1 MKFEACVR
9 DIDRWMLENKLK
21 LNSEKTKLLVLHSK
35 FRPRPPVASL
45 LIVDTSVVLTN
56 SAKNIGVVF
65 DTCMNFNQHVTDICK
80 AAFYHIRNISRVR
93 RFLSN
98 ESTKIECNFIIYDY
112 SSVNNMMVVVIVVVM
127 MVMVVVVMVMIVI
140 MVVIVVMVMLPVVIV
155 VVVLI
160 VVMII
165 LIPSPGPC
173 GRASVLMR
181 IDFVK
186 SFCFSLAFY
195 SSMVNSFV
203 HVVMYTYYGLSI
215 FPSLRKYLWWKR
227 YLTQLQLVRVLNLS
241 VY

>member
-1 MKFEACVR
+1 MK
-9 DIDRWMLENKLK
+9 DIDRWMLEN
-21 LNSEKTKLLVLHSK
+21 KTKLLVLHSK

-127 MVMVVVVMVMIVI
+127 MVMVVI

-241 VY
+241 V

>member
-127 MVMVVVVMVMIVI
+127 MVMVVVVMVM
-140 MVVIVVMVMLPVVIV
+140 
-155 VVVLI
+155 
-160 VVMII
+160 
-165 LIPSPGPC
+165 
-173 GRASVLMR
+173 R

-241 VY
+241 V

>member
-1 MKFEACVR
+1 
-9 DIDRWMLENKLK
+9 
-21 LNSEKTKLLVLHSK
+21 
-35 FRPRPPVASL
+35 
-45 LIVDTSVVLTN
+45 
-56 SAKNIGVVF
+56 
-65 DTCMNFNQHVTDICK
+65 
-80 AAFYHIRNISRVR
+80 
-93 RFLSN
+93 
-98 ESTKIECNFIIYDY
+98 
-112 SSVNNMMVVVIVVVM
+112 MMVVVIVVVM

-160 VVMII
+160 VVVIVMVVMII